1 MGTTPYKTLSVR
13 VRVCIRAK
21 RAIVSAPLLS
31 NDTSGTCSSENGQT
45 NTHSLSPSSIF
56 LFHTHTHRGSH
67 RNFVLYC
74 WGEGESALRFTA
86 SPWNAGTSELWS
98 AKKTRG
104 VVKEGRVVRKPQE
117 LKRPP
122 MGWLFICI
130 LCGCGCVLTSLE
142 KMGSYLPLIYLFLCP
157 LQAGDRPG
165 QLQSNPSLN
174 GGGVQTIHFPVSL
187 SRPRTGKG
195 REHRRYKSVQKEFY
209 TLKSAACCFLQSCQF
224 NFFHAKASS
233 L

>member
-56 LFHTHTHRGSH
+56 LFHTHTHTSWKPQEFCVVLLGRGRERAPVHGLSME
-67 RNFVLYC
+67 R
-74 WGEGESALRFTA
+74 
-86 SPWNAGTSELWS
+86 WNVRTLECQKDA
-98 AKKTRG
+98 G

-195 REHRRYKSVQKEFY
+195 REHRRYKSVQKEKIY
-209 TLKSAACCFLQSCQF
+209 PEKCCMLLLAVMSV
-224 NFFHAKASS
+224 
-233 L
+233 